1 MDNVYDL
8 VEDFYGHDPGWNFLL
23 RREYAE
29 GFLRIEAWHGKTPE
43 ELYDIWDQLTML
55 CLYLGN
61 TELMLGDM
69 SADDFVD
76 CIAWCGRNVSE
87 FDADYEHT
95 KYFLDT
101 CVRLY
106 AYLQKKNVISDAGAP
121 LEAEEKLLAGGKMN
135 IVNPDGSFTDENKD
149 RRLFTVPDA
158 SNKIFLNV
166 NERMQEIYAAGSA
179 LIWNALPCCIM
190 EFLAMPLT
198 SRLKAG
204 RKPLIHFGI
213 IFCLIT
219 V

>member
-1 MDNVYDL
+1 
-8 VEDFYGHDPGWNFLL
+8 
-23 RREYAE
+23 
-29 GFLRIEAWHGKTPE
+29 
-43 ELYDIWDQLTML
+43 ML

-149 RRLFTVPDA
+149 RRRFTVPDA

-166 NERMQEIYAAGSA
+166 NERMQEIYAAMHEFFTESRFSVD
-179 LIWNALPCCIM
+179 WNALPCCIM

-198 SRLKAG
+198 NRQKAG

-213 IFCLIT
+213 IFA
-219 V
+219 

>member
-1 MDNVYDL
+1 M
-8 VEDFYGHDPGWNFLL
+8 
-23 RREYAE
+23 
-29 GFLRIEAWHGKTPE
+29 
-43 ELYDIWDQLTML
+43 
-55 CLYLGN
+55 
-61 TELMLGDM
+61 
-69 SADDFVD
+69 D

-149 RRLFTVPDA
+149 RRLF
-158 SNKIFLNV
+158 
-166 NERMQEIYAAGSA
+166 
-179 LIWNALPCCIM
+179 PCCIM